1 MIICPSCQS
10 PVNDDAKNCPYC
22 GGVIATD
29 TKETT
34 DESSQVEEVKVEENN
49 VPEEVKTEEVV
60 DEVKTEEVVEEV
72 KQEEPVP
79 MITCPTCS
87 IEVVNTATYCPNC
100 GYNFNG
106 DLEEPKEDK
115 KDKKG
120 KKDKKNKKENDEEV
134 KENEVTV
141 KAKYGFFA
149 YFILALYII
158 TNIAFALFLFTPLA
172 WTVPLTF
179 IFAYRVIKGEKIGFG
194 TKFFMFLFVNPVVGL
209 LSIFMGKAKVR
220 A

>member
-10 PVNDDAKNCPYC
+10 PLNDDAKNCPYC

-34 DESSQVEEVKVEENN
+34 DESSQVEEVKQ
-49 VPEEVKTEEVV
+49 EEVKVEESPVIE
-60 DEVKTEEVVEEV
+60 EVKTEEVVEEV

-79 MITCPTCS
+79 MITCPVCS
-87 IEVVNTATYCPNC
+87 IEVVNTAEYCPNC

-106 DLEEPKEDK
+106 ELEETKEDK

-120 KKDKKNKKENDEEV
+120 KKDKKNKKGNEEEV